1 MSQGVT
7 VIINCGIGN
16 VNSLK
21 NACLKSGE
29 MVVEISDAS
38 ILGNIDISRV
48 MLPGVGAVGPYLQ
61 MLRQKGFAD
70 QIKRL
75 VLEHGTPFLG
85 ICVGMQALATK
96 CEEFGTFDGLNLIP
110 GEVKSLRNVSENVR
124 LPHVGWNSVNFVPGK
139 HNMAG
144 LEGENFYFVHSNHY
158 ICADDYIVG
167 TTFYGKDFVSIVK
180 RGNIQGVQFH
190 PEKSS
195 RVGEALIK
203 KFIST
208 GSL

>member
-70 QIKRL
+70 QINRL

-85 ICVGMQALATK
+85 ICVGM
-96 CEEFGTFDGLNLIP
+96 
-110 GEVKSLRNVSENVR
+110 
-124 LPHVGWNSVNFVPGK
+124 
-139 HNMAG
+139 
-144 LEGENFYFVHSNHY
+144 
-158 ICADDYIVG
+158 
-167 TTFYGKDFVSIVK
+167 
-180 RGNIQGVQFH
+180 
-190 PEKSS
+190 
-195 RVGEALIK
+195 
-203 KFIST
+203 
-208 GSL
+208 